1 MLAVL
6 TGSYSQKGR
15 ASPNKPQ
22 RRCCNKGAA
31 AHALGLAH
39 GSARLLGMLWR
50 VRRARCGMLGGCGA
64 RGHGTQKLTRSANTF
79 LIFGERIA
87 SRGIDGLGDRAGHG
101 IPLHV
106 MNGTAPNPGEGW
118 ASTGKVENRC
128 VTVGAA
134 EAAHAWLAPG
144 GRRSQAIAIE
154 GKNLCSVLTRYA
166 RGFHTSIAFP
176 MAPKA
181 MAQSVLM
188 AASSEQ
194 GRNYKSEF
202 ADDWR
207 PPRGDAALRWFTGAG
222 STNLY
227 GFGSSVALDDHQE
240 ITATVCH
247 SLYP

>member
-6 TGSYSQKGR
+6 TGSYSKRGR

-50 VRRARCGMLGGCGA
+50 ARCARCGMLGGCSA
-64 RGHGTQKLTRSANTF
+64 CGHGTQKLTRSANTF
-79 LIFGERIA
+79 LIFGERVA
-87 SRGIDGLGDRAGHG
+87 RRGIDGLGGRAGHG
-101 IPLHV
+101 IPLQV

-118 ASTGKVENRC
+118 ASTGKVENRG
-128 VTVGAA
+128 TAIGTA
-134 EAAHAWLAPG
+134 EAVQAWLAPR
-144 GRRSQAIAIE
+144 GRRSQAIVFE
-154 GKNLCSVLTRYA
+154 DKHLCSALARYTQ
-166 RGFHTSIAFP
+166 GFHTSIAFP

-207 PPRGDAALRWFTGAG
+207 QPRGDAALRWFTGAQ

-227 GFGSSVALDDHQE
+227 GFGLQAALDDHQE